1 MHEKNGI
8 KNKLYFFLK
17 TTAKAENL
25 IKNVSTTINTLSY
38 DVKVF
43 SNFISGLASSKRPFS
58 AENQDGLVA
67 PSEMPKFVDLLLY
80 DTIMAKAHISLDMIT
95 NGQWEGHRR
104 QRAPK
109 EGEEKVDKMAAAN
122 NGLAPETVAAMREL
136 GQVVSRLIKS
146 LMSIA
151 KSHVISEMSA
161 CRSSDSEVNPYGT
174 NALFRLLGV
183 SGSNMPSANKVV
195 FALSGCFPTSLQE
208 SMQEWSEAAIV
219 DFPPSSSWRTPS
231 SGALASSSSTSPSSP
246 PIELLPYEVYINMMI
261 RTHTA
266 SLTGPL
272 KRNMKSLKHCLY
284 RDVKKRRAIVCVT
297 PCLVAS
303 P

>member
-1 MHEKNGI
+1 M
-8 KNKLYFFLK
+8 
-17 TTAKAENL
+17 
-25 IKNVSTTINTLSY
+25 
-38 DVKVF
+38 KVF
-43 SNFISGLASSKRPFS
+43 SNFISGQDSSKRPFAAA
-58 AENQDGLVA
+58 AESHGGLVS
-67 PSEMPKFVDLLLY
+67 PSDMPKFVDLLLY
-80 DTIMAKAHISLDMIT
+80 DTIMAKAHISLDMIA

-104 QRAPK
+104 QRAPQ
-109 EGEEKVDKMAAAN
+109 EGGEDKVDRAAV

-284 RDVKKRRAIVCVT
+284 RDVKKGG
-297 PCLVAS
+297 P
-303 P
+303 